1 MKVCPQLSSTQIV
14 FLDETK
20 CCCTRGME
28 AVWPPRAPQ
37 NFTFWEWFYRILAS
51 KASNI
56 EARVFTEGTWRW
68 SFHPRTTKE
77 AHIPV
82 PIGLNITSFKEDGE
96 TQIESLRCIW
106 RTSHTTLKRNSIGSV
121 SLWIINIRNC
131 FYTRKCFTFGPPTCS
146 RVRAQKSSFWEA
158 LLESVT
164 VNQTLI

>member
-1 MKVCPQLSSTQIV
+1 MFHIRSAYHVPSSQKVSSKVSKCKNLLLIREKLAEKAKSVFVNRADKQNMCQLYQNCIR
-14 FLDETK
+14 
-20 CCCTRGME
+20 TRK
-28 AVWPPRAPQ
+28 R
-37 NFTFWEWFYRILAS
+37 N
-51 KASNI
+51 
-56 EARVFTEGTWRW
+56 
-68 SFHPRTTKE
+68 FHPRTTKE

-96 TQIESLRCIW
+96 TQIEPLRCIW
-106 RTSHTTLKRNSIGSV
+106 RTWHTTLKRNSIGSV
-121 SLWIINIRNC
+121 SLWIIRIRNC